1 MKLIKFILAIGTICL
16 SSASIADPSSSG
28 VGTGTASALT
38 TFDSH
43 NTYESQKPPAASAF
57 APALT
62 TSGDTCMGAT
72 SGAVSSALIG
82 VAMGS
87 TYVDKNCQTL
97 KNTRELWNMGQRA
110 AAMARMCMDDLNRE
124 SLELT
129 GYECPQTTAA
139 KAKAKAEVVA
149 GVVQH
154 TDPIVRARLG
164 LTPLGN

>member
-1 MKLIKFILAIGTICL
+1 MKFTKFIIAMAAICITSVSLAQTATVGP
-16 SSASIADPSSSG
+16 ASTNAG
-28 VGTGTASALT
+28 AVA

-43 NTYESQKPPAASAF
+43 NTYEAQKPPVASAF

-62 TSGDTCMGAT
+62 TSGDTCMGAN
-72 SGAVSSALIG
+72 SGAVSSAILG

-97 KNTRELWNMGQRA
+97 KNSRELWNMGQRSA
-110 AAMARMCMDDLNRE
+110 ALARMCMDDLNRE
-124 SLELT
+124 AMELS

-149 GVVQH
+149 GAVQH

-164 LTPLGN
+164 LPPLTN